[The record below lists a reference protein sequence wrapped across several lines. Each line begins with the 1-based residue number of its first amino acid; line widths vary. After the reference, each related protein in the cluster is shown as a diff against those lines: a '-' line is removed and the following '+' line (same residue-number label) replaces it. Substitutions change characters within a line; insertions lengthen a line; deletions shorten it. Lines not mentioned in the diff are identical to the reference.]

1 MNQRNIVVLIASMFL
16 VSSGYTMVIPFLPL
30 YLMDLGVPPEEIG
43 IWSGLVFSICF
54 LVAGIMSPFWGKLA
68 DSGGKK
74 KMAIRASV
82 LLGASYLFCG
92 ISQNEYQLFAARAFQ
107 GVANGY
113 VAAAMTII
121 SASADPKKIGVTL
134 GFAQTAL
141 IVGGICGPLIGG
153 VISHVAG
160 MRNSFFISALLL
172 WLVSVAVIFFITEPV
187 TKNDRKD
194 IVEKTSM
201 AEDLKYAYH
210 NVRLRDLLI
219 VSFLIQSTILMIQPV
234 TSLYVGELLG
244 SMEKVEVV
252 SGFIMSAGGIAGALT
267 TALWGKFGQSH
278 GYYFTMMVTMISAGM
293 LTLIQAIP
301 REIWGF
307 AACQFLVGCFL
318 VGVNPSLNAALVK
331 YTPEFFHGRVFGLA
345 TAAQQFGNMAGPL
358 IAACIMYTALWHV
371 YAFAGTVQVIVGIML
386 YCKYVKKGEL
396 G

>member
-172 WLVSVAVIFFITEPV
+172 WLVSVAVIFFITEPA

-194 IVEKTSM
+194 IAEKTSM

-307 AACQFLVGCFL
+307 AACQF
-318 VGVNPSLNAALVK
+318 
-331 YTPEFFHGRVFGLA
+331 
-345 TAAQQFGNMAGPL
+345 
-358 IAACIMYTALWHV
+358 
-371 YAFAGTVQVIVGIML
+371 
-386 YCKYVKKGEL
+386 
-396 G
+396 

>member
-1 MNQRNIVVLIASMFL
+1 MNKRNIAVLIASMFL

-30 YLMDLGVPPEEIG
+30 YLLDLGVPAEEIG
-43 IWSGLVFSICF
+43 LWSGLVFSICF
-54 LVAGIMSPFWGKLA
+54 FIAGIMSPFWGKLA

-82 LLGASYLFCG
+82 LLGVSYLFCG
-92 ISQNEYQLFAARAFQ
+92 ISQNEYQLLAARAFQ

-121 SASADPKKIGVTL
+121 SDSADPKKIGVTL

-141 IVGGICGPLIGG
+141 IVGGICGPLMGG
-153 VISHVAG
+153 VISHMAG

-172 WLVSVAVIFFITEPV
+172 WLVSAAVIFFVAEPAM
-187 TKNDRKD
+187 KHDRSGTA
-194 IVEKTSM
+194 EKTSM
-201 AEDLKYAYH
+201 AEDLKYAYR
-210 NVRLRDLLI
+210 NVRLRELLMI
-219 VSFLIQSTILMIQPV
+219 SFMIQSTILMIQPV
-234 TSLYVGELLG
+234 TPLYVGELLG
-244 SMEKVEVV
+244 SMEKVEIV

-278 GYYFTMMVTMISAGM
+278 GYYFAMTVTMISAGT
-293 LTLIQAIP
+293 LTMIQAIP
-301 REIWGF
+301 GQIWGF

-331 YTPEFFHGRVFGLA
+331 YTPESFHGRVFGLA

-358 IAACIMYTALWHV
+358 LAACIMYTALWHV
-371 YAFAGTVQVIVGIML
+371 YAFAGAVQVIVGVML
-386 YCKYVKKGEL
+386 YYKYVKKGEL